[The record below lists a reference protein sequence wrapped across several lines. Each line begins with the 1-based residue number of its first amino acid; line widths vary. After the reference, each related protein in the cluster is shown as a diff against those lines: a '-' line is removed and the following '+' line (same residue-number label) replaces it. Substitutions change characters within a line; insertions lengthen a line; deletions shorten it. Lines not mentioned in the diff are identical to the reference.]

1 MSALA
6 CSLFKLEAMPHGAL
20 VEHLILAIAAALI
33 AGELPVLG

>member
-1 MSALA
+1 MSKLA
-6 CSLFKLEAMPHGAL
+6 RDLIELEAMPHGAL